1 MDSHKNK
8 AYPLRINNEL
18 MEKIK
23 IIAGRSKE
31 KRSVNK
37 YIELILKRH
46 VTEYEYKNG
55 FIKID
60 LGNEIDHTYNE
71 EI

>member
-8 AYPLRINNEL
+8 AYPLRIDNKL

-23 IIAGRSKE
+23 ILAGRSKR

-37 YIELILKRH
+37 YIELILKIH
-46 VTEYEYKNG
+46 VTAYEHKNG
-55 FIKID
+55 FIKTD
-60 LGNEIDHTYNE
+60 LNNEID
-71 EI
+71 